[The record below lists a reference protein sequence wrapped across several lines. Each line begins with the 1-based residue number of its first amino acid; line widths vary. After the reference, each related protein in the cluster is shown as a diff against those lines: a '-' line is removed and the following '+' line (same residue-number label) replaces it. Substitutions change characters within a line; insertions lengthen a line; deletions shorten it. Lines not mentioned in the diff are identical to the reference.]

1 VYNRAWSGTR
11 EYRLRFAELL
21 VQHNLQDIC
30 QTSLNPVE
38 PELGIR
44 YDCHEFKNPV
54 WCPRTVIED
63 YFSIN
68 KTPSHYSADFDVDD
82 YNATDIEVVLE
93 TLFDDARQHL
103 TEKSLRPIA
112 LGQPFILAS
121 TAGSLEYLRSYGFKT
136 FGNVWDES
144 YDNIKNPEQ
153 RLVAIVDL
161 MKQIVNWEAT
171 TREKKLIEA
180 QAIAN
185 HNREHFFSQ
194 EFFNLITGELTAN
207 LTTALVDVEFT
218 KNYQGWINCWEQLLS
233 DPNILEYTSN
243 TADLI
248 EPNLTAIDNIRS
260 MINRKLNSK

>member
-1 VYNRAWSGTR
+1 
-11 EYRLRFAELL
+11 
-21 VQHNLQDIC
+21 
-30 QTSLNPVE
+30 
-38 PELGIR
+38 
-44 YDCHEFKNPV
+44 
-54 WCPRTVIED
+54 VIED

-68 KTPSHYSADFDVDD
+68 GTPSHYSADFDVDD

-112 LGQPFILAS
+112 LGQPFILAT
-121 TAGSLEYLRSYGFKT
+121 TAGSLKYLHSYGFKT
-136 FGNVWDES
+136 FGSIWNES
-144 YDNIKNPEQ
+144 YDNIENPEH
-153 RLVAIVDL
+153 RLHAITDL
-161 MKQIVNWEAT
+161 MTQIASWGPS

-248 EPNLTAIDNIRS
+248 EPNLTAINSIKTL
-260 MINRKLNSK
+260 INRKLNS